1 MSKVLH
7 KARILSSENDSSCKQ
22 EQNTNVN
29 IKIKP
34 SSNVN
39 YPNIPP
45 ISAQIQNQPYNVNQ
59 EQQLQQD
66 SLTRNINFT
75 QLSDN
80 SQLAYQQQINNTLEI
95 RNKFLETLLSI
106 YELNPLRINN
116 YLVCH
121 YNSLME
127 LIKILTQADKVE
139 LVIDEEEGCTCC
151 ISNTKYM
158 NIQRILVTK
167 DDKTLDLKIGYNETY
182 AQLIRYGISLK
193 MCI

>member
-1 MSKVLH
+1 MFNITKMSKVLH

-45 ISAQIQNQPYNVNQ
+45 IQPYNTNQ

-66 SLTRNINFT
+66 PLTRNINFT

-80 SQLAYQQQINNTLEI
+80 SQLAYQQQINNSLEI

-139 LVIDEEEGCTCC
+139 LVIDEDSSCTGC

>member
-1 MSKVLH
+1 MFNITKMSKVLH
-7 KARILSSENDSSCKQ
+7 KARILSSENDSICKQ

-45 ISAQIQNQPYNVNQ
+45 IQPYNTNQ

-66 SLTRNINFT
+66 PLTRNINFT

-80 SQLAYQQQINNTLEI
+80 SQLAYQQQINNSLEI

-139 LVIDEEEGCTCC
+139 LVIDEESSCTGC

>member
-7 KARILSSENDSSCKQ
+7 KARILSSENDSSRKQ

-106 YELNPLRINN
+106 YELNPIRVNN

-139 LVIDEEEGCTCC
+139 LVIDEEEGCTGC

-167 DDKTLDLKIGYNETY
+167 DDKTLDLKIGFNETY

>member
-45 ISAQIQNQPYNVNQ
+45 ISAQISNQPYNINQ
-59 EQQLQQD
+59 EQQD
-66 SLTRNINFT
+66 PLTRNINFT

-106 YELNPLRINN
+106 YELNPIRVNN

-139 LVIDEEEGCTCC
+139 LVIDEEEGCTGC

-167 DDKTLDLKIGYNETY
+167 DDKTLDLKIGFNETY

>member
-34 SSNVN
+34 SSNIN
-39 YPNIPP
+39 YPTIPP

-59 EQQLQQD
+59 EQQD

-106 YELNPLRINN
+106 YELNPIRVNN

-139 LVIDEEEGCTCC
+139 LVIDEEEGCTGC

-167 DDKTLDLKIGYNETY
+167 DDKTLDLKIGFNETY

>member
-45 ISAQIQNQPYNVNQ
+45 IQPYNTNQ

-66 SLTRNINFT
+66 PLTRNINFT

-80 SQLAYQQQINNTLEI
+80 SQLAYQQQINNSLEI

-139 LVIDEEEGCTCC
+139 LVIDEEKGCSSC

>member
-1 MSKVLH
+1 MFNITKMSKVLH
-7 KARILSSENDSSCKQ
+7 KARILSSENDSICKQ

-45 ISAQIQNQPYNVNQ
+45 IQPYNTNQ

-66 SLTRNINFT
+66 PLTRNINFT

-80 SQLAYQQQINNTLEI
+80 SQLAYQQQINNSLEI

-139 LVIDEEEGCTCC
+139 LVIDEEEGCTGC

>member
-1 MSKVLH
+1 MWI
-7 KARILSSENDSSCKQ
+7 IL
-22 EQNTNVN
+22 
-29 IKIKP
+29 IFL
-34 SSNVN
+34 
-39 YPNIPP
+39 
-45 ISAQIQNQPYNVNQ
+45 SAQISNQPYNTNQ

-66 SLTRNINFT
+66 SLKRNNNFT
-75 QLSDN
+75 QISDS
-80 SQLAYQQQINNTLEI
+80 SQLAYQQQINNSLEI

-139 LVIDEEEGCTCC
+139 LVIDEDSSCTGC